1 MAEGKMDLKT
11 DDDIN
16 DYEEFEA
23 IREDEVELAKKGD
36 TTSQTGFGRLLL
48 NRVMGPRLGN
58 KQTDAKSTNS
68 TDTATC
74 ETIRQRR
81 PILIDP
87 TIDYDPENVS

>member
-1 MAEGKMDLKT
+1 MDLKT

-48 NRVMGPRLGN
+48 IKQSYGSTSW
-58 KQTDAKSTNS
+58 KQTNRCQIHKQYGHHD
-68 TDTATC
+68 
-74 ETIRQRR
+74 
-81 PILIDP
+81 
-87 TIDYDPENVS
+87 V